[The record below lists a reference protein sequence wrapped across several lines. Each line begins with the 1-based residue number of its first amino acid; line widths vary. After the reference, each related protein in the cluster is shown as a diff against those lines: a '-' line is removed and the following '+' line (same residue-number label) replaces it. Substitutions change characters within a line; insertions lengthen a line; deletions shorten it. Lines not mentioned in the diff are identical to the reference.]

1 MTAGYFQRM
10 FYGRDLQY
18 QNQDPECCSMKSY
31 RVLVVTNLWPTE
43 SDPGYGSFVQ
53 AQMESLRPLGVE
65 FDTLFIDGRASRWNY
80 LRGIGRMRALLRKE
94 RYHLIHA
101 HFGLSGWVARCQLR
115 APVVVSFMG
124 DDVLGRPRRDG
135 SITAYGRFLQAS
147 SFLLARLVA
156 ASIVKSA
163 EMKRKLRLATAQVI
177 PNGVD
182 LNAFRPIESPE
193 ARRALGLDPKKKYV
207 LFPYD
212 PAEPRKRYDL
222 IQAAVA
228 EARAGDPAIEILHA
242 RGVPRERMPLYM
254 NAADV
259 LVLASIFEGSP
270 NAVKEAMAVN
280 LPVVAVDVGDVRE
293 VIGQTEGCYIV
304 PREVIPMAAKILDVC
319 RHPARTRGREAM
331 ARLSIEE
338 VAERVMEVY
347 AKVTK
352 GQNF

>member
-1 MTAGYFQRM
+1 
-10 FYGRDLQY
+10 
-18 QNQDPECCSMKSY
+18 MKSY

-53 AQMESLRPLGVE
+53 AQMESLRPFGVE

-80 LRGIGRMRALLRKE
+80 LRGIGRMRALLRKN
-94 RYHLIHA
+94 RYDLVHA
-101 HFGLSGWVARCQLR
+101 HFGLSGWVARCQCGV
-115 APVVVSFMG
+115 PVVVSFMG

-147 SFLLARLVA
+147 SFVLARIVA

-163 EMKRKLRLATAQVI
+163 EMKSRLRLASAEVI

-182 LNAFRPIESPE
+182 FNAFRPIDRNI
-193 ARRALGLDPKKKYV
+193 ARQALGLDQQKKYV

-212 PAEPRKRYDL
+212 PAEQRKRYDL
-222 IQAAVA
+222 IQAVVA
-228 EARAGDPAIEILHA
+228 GAQASDPAIEILHV

-293 VIGQTEGCYIV
+293 LIGHTEGCYIV
-304 PREVIPMAAKILDVC
+304 PREVKLMAEKIAEVC
-319 RHPARTRGREAM
+319 RRPARTRGREDI
-331 ARLSIEE
+331 ARLSIEN
-338 VAERVMEVY
+338 VARQVVEVY
-347 AKVTK
+347 ARVTGK
-352 GQNF
+352 RNS

>member
-1 MTAGYFQRM
+1 
-10 FYGRDLQY
+10 
-18 QNQDPECCSMKSY
+18 MKAY

-65 FDTLFIDGRASRWNY
+65 FDALFIDGRSSRWNY
-80 LRGIGRMRALLRKE
+80 LRGIGRMRTMLRQKH
-94 RYHLIHA
+94 YDLIHA

-115 APVVVSFMG
+115 VPVVVSFMG

-135 SITAYGRFLQAS
+135 TITAYGRFLQAS
-147 SFLLARLVA
+147 SFMLARIVT

-163 EMKRKLRLATAQVI
+163 EMKSKLRLAPAEVI

-182 LNAFRPIESPE
+182 LNAFRPMDCNK
-193 ARRALGLDPKKKYV
+193 ARKSLGLDPAKKYV

-212 PAEPRKRYDL
+212 PAEQRKRYDL

-228 EARAGDPAIEILHA
+228 EAQASDSAIEILHV

-280 LPVVAVDVGDVRE
+280 LPVVAVDVGDVGE
-293 VIGQTEGCYIV
+293 LIGQTEGCFIV
-304 PREVIPMAAKILDVC
+304 PREAKPMAEKIIAVC
-319 RHPARTRGREAM
+319 RQPMRTRGREAI
-331 ARLSIEE
+331 ARLSIEN
-338 VAERVMEVY
+338 VARRVMAVY
-347 AKVTK
+347 ERATSEAKS
-352 GQNF
+352 

>member
-1 MTAGYFQRM
+1 
-10 FYGRDLQY
+10 
-18 QNQDPECCSMKSY
+18 MKAY

-80 LRGIGRMRALLRKE
+80 LRAIGRMRSLLRQD
-94 RYHLIHA
+94 RFDLVHA

-115 APVVVSFMG
+115 VPVVVSFMG
-124 DDVLGRPRRDG
+124 DDVLGRPRQDG
-135 SITAYGRFLQAS
+135 TITPYGRFLQAS
-147 SFLLARLVA
+147 SFLLARMVA
-156 ASIVKSA
+156 ASIVKSRQ
-163 EMKRKLRLATAQVI
+163 MKSKLRLASAEVI

-182 LNAFRPIESPE
+182 LNAFRPIERNV
-193 ARRALGLDPKKKYV
+193 ARQALGLDPAKKYV

-212 PAEPRKRYDL
+212 PTEPRKRYDL

-228 EARAGDPAIEILHA
+228 AAQAINPAIEVLHV

-280 LPVVAVDVGDVRE
+280 LPVVAVDAGDVRE
-293 VIGQTEGCYIV
+293 VIGRTEGCFIV
-304 PREVIPMAAKILDVC
+304 PREVKPMAAKIAEVC
-319 RHPARTRGREAM
+319 RRAERTRGREAI
-331 ARLSIEE
+331 ARLAIEK
-338 VAERVMEVY
+338 VAERVVEVY
-347 AKVTK
+347 AKVVG
-352 GQNF
+352 GQNP